1 MAWWKIGLDTI
12 PLASVRTTFSWL
24 CTLPRASRGVFAMGV
39 EFDVV
44 IFADTFPLV
53 AASCTSRLALT
64 VILLLS
70 VAVLIDENSVSSSTL
85 EAFFETLAGVVVKIV
100 LLLRLS
106 FVIATVEADIDIFVN
121 DVLTFT
127 GCLDD
132 K

>member
-1 MAWWKIGLDTI
+1 M
-12 PLASVRTTFSWL
+12 RTTFSWL
-24 CTLPRASRGVFAMGV
+24 CTLPRASRGVFATGV

-44 IFADTFPLV
+44 IFADTFPQV
-53 AASCTSRLALT
+53 AASRLALT

-70 VAVLIDENSVSSSTL
+70 VAVLIDENSLSCSTL
-85 EAFFETLAGVVVKIV
+85 EAFFEILAGVVVKIV

-106 FVIATVEADIDIFVN
+106 FVIATIEADIDIFVN

-127 GCLDD
+127 GCLDN

>member
-24 CTLPRASRGVFAMGV
+24 CTLPRASRGVFATGV

-44 IFADTFPLV
+44 IFADTFPVV

-106 FVIATVEADIDIFVN
+106 FVIATIEADIDIFVN

>member
-106 FVIATVEADIDIFVN
+106 FVIATIEADIDIFVN

>member
-1 MAWWKIGLDTI
+1 M
-12 PLASVRTTFSWL
+12 
-24 CTLPRASRGVFAMGV
+24 
-39 EFDVV
+39 
-44 IFADTFPLV
+44 
-53 AASCTSRLALT
+53 
-64 VILLLS
+64 
-70 VAVLIDENSVSSSTL
+70 LIDENSVSSSTL

-106 FVIATVEADIDIFVN
+106 FVIATIEADIDIFVN

>member
-24 CTLPRASRGVFAMGV
+24 CTLPRASRGVFATGV

-53 AASCTSRLALT
+53 AASRLALT

-70 VAVLIDENSVSSSTL
+70 VAVLIDENSLSCSTL

-106 FVIATVEADIDIFVN
+106 FVIATIEADIDIFVN

>member
-24 CTLPRASRGVFAMGV
+24 CTLPRASRGVFATGV

-53 AASCTSRLALT
+53 AASRLALT

-106 FVIATVEADIDIFVN
+106 FVIATIEADIDIFVN

-127 GCLDD
+127 GCLDN